1 MRLHNK
7 VVVITGAAH
16 GIGKAYARRFA
27 EEGAQVVVADID
39 SQGGQHSRTS
49 VDGFRILA
57 HGRALPTSQTI

>member
-16 GIGKAYARRFA
+16 GIGRAYARRFA

-39 SQGGQHSRTS
+39 GQGGHTVAQALADT
-49 VDGFRILA
+49 GFSA
-57 HGRALPTSQTI
+57 WARANDVTNY